1 MGELGML
8 CAYHRLKGGLSQVGI
23 LVRVHVMKFS
33 AQVLIF
39 FPCLCIP
46 APSNLL
52 RTLTLTFFPPSFLTQ
67 KLDGGTWAGVSC
79 PDGPWSLLPVT
90 GRGDKPYSGSVAAAL
105 QIQEFLSV

>member
-1 MGELGML
+1 MDLLPSVDRLCCSNKVRAVDKGGGTAVGELGML

-46 APSNLL
+46 APSDLL
-52 RTLTLTFFPPSFLTQ
+52 RTLTCSSPLPS
-67 KLDGGTWAGVSC
+67 
-79 PDGPWSLLPVT
+79 
-90 GRGDKPYSGSVAAAL
+90 
-105 QIQEFLSV
+105 